1 MMMVLGAKWREFST
15 NNPFKG
21 SSGASV
27 AAAAAAAVAVVE
39 SMVTNVDA
47 VLPQPPVDVPLRK
60 AKTKEGKGE
69 MKSLA
74 GGQNVS
80 GKAIAL
86 LTLPPVFP
94 GPNARRKP
102 KASPRIPDIKK
113 PKTKKV
119 APLKIKLGGFGSKR
133 KRSSVSDA
141 PFLTL

>member
-69 MKSLA
+69 MKILA
-74 GGQNVS
+74 GW
-80 GKAIAL
+80 
-86 LTLPPVFP
+86 
-94 GPNARRKP
+94 
-102 KASPRIPDIKK
+102 
-113 PKTKKV
+113 
-119 APLKIKLGGFGSKR
+119 
-133 KRSSVSDA
+133 
-141 PFLTL
+141 

>member
-69 MKSLA
+69 IKNLMGWQSGVKAVAPSTHRLLCSQDPMP
-74 GGQNVS
+74 GG
-80 GKAIAL
+80 
-86 LTLPPVFP
+86 
-94 GPNARRKP
+94 
-102 KASPRIPDIKK
+102 SPRP
-113 PKTKKV
+113 V
-119 APLKIKLGGFGSKR
+119 L
-133 KRSSVSDA
+133 V
-141 PFLTL
+141 FLI

>member
-1 MMMVLGAKWREFST
+1 MVLGAKWREFST

-69 MKSLA
+69 RKSLA
-74 GGQNVS
+74 GQNVS
-80 GKAIAL
+80 GVKAIA
-86 LTLPPVFP
+86 PPDS
-94 GPNARRKP
+94 
-102 KASPRIPDIKK
+102 ASCVPRTQCPAEAK
-113 PKTKKV
+113 
-119 APLKIKLGGFGSKR
+119 GQ
-133 KRSSVSDA
+133 SSYS
-141 PFLTL
+141 